1 MIAEEIKPIF
11 AEIYADLKR
20 RARVMRNAHGHMTL
34 DTTEL
39 VHESY
44 LKIVSSKFAYIS
56 KAHLANAIA
65 LAIRHIMLDHA
76 RGKAYQKHG
85 GDLQRVALTDV
96 DGEAP
101 ENPLKLVE
109 LSDAIAQLHAIDAR
123 RADVFTLRA
132 LGNFR
137 FEEIGELL
145 GISHP
150 TAMRDFEAARA
161 YLLSLMD
168 D

>member
-1 MIAEEIKPIF
+1 MDQAIKPIF
-11 AEIYADLKR
+11 EEIYADLKR
-20 RARVMRNAHGHMTL
+20 RARIIRNTHGHLTL

-56 KAHLANAIA
+56 KEHLANAIA
-65 LAIRHIMLDHA
+65 LAIRHIMLDHL
-76 RGKAYQKHG
+76 RGKSYQKHG
-85 GDLQRVALTDV
+85 GELQRVALTEI

-101 ENPLKLVE
+101 ESPLKLVE
-109 LSDAIAQLHAIDAR
+109 LTDAIAQLHSIDPR
-123 RADVFTLRA
+123 RANVFTLRA
-132 LGNFR
+132 LGSFR

-145 GISHP
+145 AISHP

-161 YLLSLMD
+161 YLLSCIED
-168 D
+168 